1 MFIGG
6 QIFLNYIKNK
16 MRLFQKFFLSSDFV
30 ITMIYSY

>member
-6 QIFLNYIKNK
+6 QIFLNYIKNE
-16 MRLFQKFFLSSDFV
+16 MSLFQKFFLSSDFV